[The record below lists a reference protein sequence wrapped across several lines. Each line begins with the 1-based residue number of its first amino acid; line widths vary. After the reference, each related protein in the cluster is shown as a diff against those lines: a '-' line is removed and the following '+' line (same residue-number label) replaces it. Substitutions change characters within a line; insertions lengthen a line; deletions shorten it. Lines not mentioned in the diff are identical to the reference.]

1 MRLAVGI
8 LRAPDI
14 RVTHHA
20 DGTFTLHGVTIGK
33 QFHWQQ
39 AEDQTF
45 QGALRIL
52 SDAGQLIAIN
62 DVPLEDYVTSVISSE
77 MNAEAPIELLKAHAV
92 ISRTWSI
99 PRWQHKPCRI
109 APVRGPVRWY
119 DHTGHTHFDVC
130 ADDHCQRYQGI
141 GRLTSSAR
149 AAVEATSGLVLTYDG
164 ELCDARFSK
173 CCGGTT
179 ELFSTCWADVDYPYL
194 QPVSCPFCGYASTD
208 LLHRSL
214 NSYDLPTADFHDWQ
228 VAYTREELS
237 ALIERKGQLSI
248 GLLLHLQ
255 PLQRG
260 ASGRISLLRL
270 VGTEGIVEVGKE
282 LEIRRLLSPSHL
294 LSSAFEVE
302 ETPDGFLLHGR
313 GWGHGVGLCQ
323 IGAARMAEEG
333 YSYEQILAYYY
344 PGTNLTPLVD
354 VDA

>member
-1 MRLAVGI
+1 MQTIAVGI

-20 DGTFTLHGVTIGK
+20 DGTFTLHHVPIGK

-39 AEDQTF
+39 EEDQTF
-45 QGALRIL
+45 MGSLRL
-52 SDAGQLIAIN
+52 LPDGDQLIAIN
-62 DVPLEDYVTSVISSE
+62 DVPLETYVASVISSE
-77 MNAEAPIELLKAHAV
+77 MNAQAPLELLKAHAV
-92 ISRTWSI
+92 ISRTWCMA
-99 PRWQHKPCRI
+99 QLQAKPYRS
-109 APVRGPVRWY
+109 APAQGLVRWY

-141 GRLTSSAR
+141 RRLTPSAR
-149 AAVEATSGLVLTYDG
+149 EAAEATCHLVLTYQG
-164 ELCDARFSK
+164 QLCDTRFSK

-179 ELFSTCWADVDYPYL
+179 ERFSTCWADVDFPYL
-194 QPVSCPFCGYASTD
+194 QPVPCPFCGRATPS
-208 LLHRSL
+208 LLHRCL
-214 NSYDLPTADFHDWQ
+214 NSYDLSMTAFHDWQ
-228 VAYTREELS
+228 VFYTREELS
-237 ALIERKGQLSI
+237 ALVARKGQFSI

-255 PLQRG
+255 PLRRG

-270 VGTEGIVEVGKE
+270 VGTEGMVEVGKE

-302 ETPDGFLLHGR
+302 ETADGFLLRGH

-323 IGAARMAEEG
+323 IGAAQMAEEG

-344 PGTNLTPLVD
+344 PGTTLTPLA
-354 VDA
+354 DA

>member
-1 MRLAVGI
+1 MQTIAVGI

-20 DGTFTLHGVTIGK
+20 DGTFTLHKVLIGK

-39 AEDQTF
+39 EEDQTF
-45 QGALRIL
+45 AGSLRL
-52 SDAGQLIAIN
+52 LPDGDQLIAIN
-62 DVPLEDYVTSVISSE
+62 DVPLEAYVASVISSE
-77 MNAEAPIELLKAHAV
+77 MNAQAPLELLKAHAV
-92 ISRTWSI
+92 ISRTWCMA
-99 PRWQHKPCRI
+99 QLQAKPYRP
-109 APVRGPVRWY
+109 APAQGLVRWY

-141 GRLTSSAR
+141 SRLTPSAQ

-164 ELCDARFSK
+164 QLCDTRFSK

-194 QPVSCPFCGYASTD
+194 QPVPCPFCGQASID
-208 LLHRSL
+208 LIRRSL
-214 NSYDLPTADFHDWQ
+214 NNYDLPTTDFHDWQ
-228 VAYTREELS
+228 VFYTREELS
-237 ALIERKGQLSI
+237 ALVARKGQFSI

-255 PLQRG
+255 PLRRG
-260 ASGRISLLRL
+260 ASGRISLLSL
-270 VGTEGIVEVGKE
+270 VGTEGTVEVGKE

-302 ETPDGFLLHGR
+302 ETEDGFLLRGH

-323 IGAARMAEEG
+323 IGAAQMAEEG
-333 YSYEQILAYYY
+333 YSYEQILAHYY
-344 PGTNLTPLVD
+344 PGTTLTPLD
-354 VDA
+354 DA